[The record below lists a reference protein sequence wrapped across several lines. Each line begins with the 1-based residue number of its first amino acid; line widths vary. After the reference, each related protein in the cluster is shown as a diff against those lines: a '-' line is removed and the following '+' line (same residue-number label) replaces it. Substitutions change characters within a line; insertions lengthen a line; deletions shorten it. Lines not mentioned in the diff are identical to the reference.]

1 MTYASHTQPALDL
14 DLHAYVDG
22 QLGPD
27 MAADIEARLDA
38 DPDLR
43 HAVDAMIADRDNI
56 RAAAHALDAVV
67 AAGPVNLRS
76 AALERELGRRLARRR
91 WQTRLAGP
99 ASRQIAAGIAL
110 FAMGWGA
117 HMAVA
122 PADRG
127 YPLYV
132 AEGLGAHTVF
142 ANDPVRPVE
151 FTPDATSAALDWM
164 SEKLK
169 RKIDSPALDALGLT
183 LVGTRLSGTREGPL
197 AQFIYEDRSGNRLSL
212 VVMPHPEG
220 VPEAELR
227 VAQHDTNNVGYWS
240 DAALDYAVIANTS
253 GLQIE
258 TVAAEVSRNV
268 DPAR

>member
-1 MTYASHTQPALDL
+1 MTLVNHAPPELDQ
-14 DLHAYVDG
+14 DLHAYIDG

-27 MAADIEARLDA
+27 RAAEIDARLDA
-38 DPDLR
+38 APDLR
-43 HAVDAMIADRDNI
+43 RVVDAMIADRSDI
-56 RAAAHALDAVV
+56 RAAADALE
-67 AAGPVNLRS
+67 AAANTTPVNLRS
-76 AALERELGRRLARRR
+76 AALERALGKRLAQRR
-91 WQTRLAGP
+91 WQARITGP
-99 ASRQIAAGIAL
+99 ATRQIAAGIAL

-117 HMAVA
+117 HMAVS
-122 PADRG
+122 PSERG

-142 ANDPVRPVE
+142 ANDMVRPVE
-151 FTPDATSAALDWM
+151 FTPEATTVAMEWM

-197 AQFIYEDRSGNRLSL
+197 AQFIYEDKSGSRLSL

-220 VPEAELR
+220 APEVALR
-227 VAQHDTNNVGYWS
+227 VARHETNNVGYWS
-240 DAALDYAVIANTS
+240 DSVLDYAVIADTS

-258 TVAAEVSRNV
+258 SIAAEVSRHV
-268 DPAR
+268 DRTR